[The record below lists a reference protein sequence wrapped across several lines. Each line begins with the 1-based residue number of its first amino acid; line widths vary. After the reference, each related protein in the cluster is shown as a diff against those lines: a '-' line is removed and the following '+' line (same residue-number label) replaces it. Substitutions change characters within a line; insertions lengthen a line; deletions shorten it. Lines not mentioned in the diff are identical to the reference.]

1 MYNENTIEA
10 AASAFGTS
18 TVDIIRAPNINRQ
31 PGTLLPR
38 MPYRRIIQLAVPTI
52 NSQPGTLL
60 PHMPYRRTIHIAVPH
75 TYRGHTLQTY
85 NHAQHEYY
93 LPRNLVSGRSGL
105 WFCFGSVVQI
115 VRSSP
120 KSVTIL
126 FVTHFADKGHLY
138 ILGDLCKSS
147 IISDF
152 DSDLDFSKHDMRSK
166 LTNPNKLM
174 YDGSG

>member
-75 TYRGHTLQTY
+75 TYRGHTLQPY
-85 NHAQHEYY
+85 NYAHHECYVT
-93 LPRNLVSGRSGL
+93 RNLVGGRSGL
-105 WFCFGSVVQI
+105 RFRFGSVV
-115 VRSSP
+115 
-120 KSVTIL
+120 
-126 FVTHFADKGHLY
+126 
-138 ILGDLCKSS
+138 
-147 IISDF
+147 
-152 DSDLDFSKHDMRSK
+152 
-166 LTNPNKLM
+166 
-174 YDGSG
+174 